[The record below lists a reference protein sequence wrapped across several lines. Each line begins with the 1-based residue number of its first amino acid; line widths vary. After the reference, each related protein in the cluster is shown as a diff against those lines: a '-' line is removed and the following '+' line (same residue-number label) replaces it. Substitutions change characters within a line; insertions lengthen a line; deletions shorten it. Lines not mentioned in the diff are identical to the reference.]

1 MIFLRVLYY
10 VVNHK
15 DLAVYIIGKLLCLL
29 ITSELR
35 TRNNSKKEKEARA
48 VFALS
53 SVPLTVVLIDILTSF
68 MMESVFL
75 IGV

>member
-1 MIFLRVLYY
+1 M
-10 VVNHK
+10 NHK
-15 DLAVYIIGKLLCLL
+15 HLAVYIVGKLLCFL

-35 TRNNSKKEKEARA
+35 TRNNSKKEKEARV

-53 SVPLTVVLIDILTSF
+53 SVPLTVVLIDILTGF